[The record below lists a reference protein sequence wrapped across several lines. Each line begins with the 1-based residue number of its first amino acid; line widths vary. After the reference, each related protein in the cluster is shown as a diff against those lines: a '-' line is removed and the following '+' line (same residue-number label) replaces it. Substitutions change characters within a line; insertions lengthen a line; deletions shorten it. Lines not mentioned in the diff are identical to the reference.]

1 MSKQNQIIDFYHEH
15 PGVHSFKQLTSV
27 GGYPKLIKQMAEN
40 GILEEVAKGYYHLD
54 EQEESQY
61 PDLEVIATIVP
72 EGVFCLVSA
81 LNFHN
86 IGTQQAFHYHLAIPP
101 GKKPPVRDEF
111 SIDVYKYSQKSYDSG
126 IECHGNIKVYSVAKT
141 IADCFKFRNKIGLD
155 IAVEALKDAIGN
167 KRVSVSDIVE
177 QAIICR
183 VSNVI
188 KPYMESIL

>member
-15 PGVHSFKQLTSV
+15 PGIHSFKQLISV
-27 GGYPKLIKQMAEN
+27 GGYPKLIKQMAEKT
-40 GILEEVAKGYYHLD
+40 ILEEVAKGYYRLAD
-54 EQEESQY
+54 QEEPQHS
-61 PDLEVIATIVP
+61 DLETIAAIVP
-72 EGVFCLVSA
+72 EAVFCLVSA
-81 LNFHN
+81 LSFHN
-86 IGTQQAFHYHLAIPP
+86 IGTQQAFEYHLAIPP

-111 SIDVYKYSQKSYDSG
+111 PISVYKYCQSSYDSG
-126 IECHGNIKVYSVAKT
+126 IEYHGNIKVYSVAKT

-167 KRVSVSDIVE
+167 KRVSVSEIVE
-177 QAIICR
+177 QASICR